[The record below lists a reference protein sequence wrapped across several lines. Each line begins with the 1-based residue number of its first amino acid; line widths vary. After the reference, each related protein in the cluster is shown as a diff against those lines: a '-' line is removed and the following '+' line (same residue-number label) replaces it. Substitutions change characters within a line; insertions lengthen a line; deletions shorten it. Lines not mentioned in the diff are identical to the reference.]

1 MDCENVNTGG
11 LEFDLQPETRAE
23 RGFLQ
28 LRAAGALLQES
39 QAEVNCRGNGEQ
51 GDAADSKKRGI
62 IGLLGCGCALRGQG
76 DGEKHDSR
84 HRPAHGAISSVNC
97 H

>member
-11 LEFDLQPETRAE
+11 LELDLQPETRAE

-39 QAEVNCRGNGEQ
+39 QAEVNCRGNGE
-51 GDAADSKKRGI
+51 
-62 IGLLGCGCALRGQG
+62 
-76 DGEKHDSR
+76 KHDSR